1 MTTQNLREMI
11 DLLEGQ
17 KEMQTIID
25 TIRDLGMNV
34 SEIGQYLE
42 KTTGKNMNDITD
54 NELQN
59 IVVQGVNQIDR
70 GKLNQIQGD
79 PDVQQDVVNVQRGM
93 NIPAVG
99 PNVVANQI
107 RKRVPSGKYRAYS
120 PDGKPMAI
128 DVDVSGDDLTAIK
141 NAAEK
146 AGITFPQA
154 LQSLK
159 TGDFSQALRS
169 LIKRTNKP
177 N

>member
-1 MTTQNLREMI
+1 MI

-42 KTTGKNMNDITD
+42 KTTGKYMNDISD
-54 NELQN
+54 NDLQD
-59 IVVQGVNQIDR
+59 IVVKVVNQIDR
-70 GKLNQIQGD
+70 GKVKQIQAD

-128 DVDVSGDDLTAIK
+128 DVDVSGNDLTAIK
-141 NAAEK
+141 KAAEK

-159 TGDFSQALRS
+159 SGDFSQALQQM
-169 LIKRTNKP
+169 IKRTNKQ